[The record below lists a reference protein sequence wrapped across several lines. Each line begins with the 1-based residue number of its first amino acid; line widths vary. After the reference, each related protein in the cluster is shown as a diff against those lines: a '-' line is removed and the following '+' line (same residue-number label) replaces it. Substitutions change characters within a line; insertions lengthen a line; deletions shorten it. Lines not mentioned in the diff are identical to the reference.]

1 MGLLAPS
8 ALLFGLLA
16 VPIIAMYLLRLR
28 GSERRVSSTFL
39 WRQIVRDIEA
49 NTLWQR
55 LRRNLLLFLQLLAL
69 AALVLALARPYFLGV
84 SGILGDLVL
93 VLDASASMQEPPML
107 HPRASARRGK
117 RRSG

>member
-1 MGLLAPS
+1 MGFLAPS

-39 WRQIVRDIEA
+39 WRRIVRDIEA

-69 AALVLALARPYFLGV
+69 AALVLALARPYFRGV

-93 VLDASASMQEPPML
+93 VLDASASIQEPPML